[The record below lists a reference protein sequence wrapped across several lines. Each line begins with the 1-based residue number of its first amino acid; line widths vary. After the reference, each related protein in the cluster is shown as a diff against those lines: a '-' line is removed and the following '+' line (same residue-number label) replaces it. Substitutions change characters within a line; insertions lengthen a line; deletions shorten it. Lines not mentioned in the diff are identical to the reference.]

1 MIVIKTII
9 ITKSRCHLGGES
21 KLCAFTG
28 DTNNIII
35 MPNMEKKHINSEEV
49 NKQK

>member
-1 MIVIKTII
+1 MGIYSGYK
-9 ITKSRCHLGGES
+9 
-21 KLCAFTG
+21 
-28 DTNNIII
+28 NIII